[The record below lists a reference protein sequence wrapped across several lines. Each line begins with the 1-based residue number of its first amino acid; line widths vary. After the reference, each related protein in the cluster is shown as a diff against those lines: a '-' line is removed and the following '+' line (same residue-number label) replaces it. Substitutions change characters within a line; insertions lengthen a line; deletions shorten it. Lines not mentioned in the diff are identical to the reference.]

1 MTGVNFIAQSKEPT
15 EVRLLSFHSKGVLS
29 SLMTVFQRDGSHVL
43 ENNIPRLLN
52 RQELLK
58 IFTSLKGRE
67 RIYNDQVSKVN
78 VVRKGRAGASSQ
90 EMESEVESH

>member
-1 MTGVNFIAQSKEPT
+1 MLF
-15 EVRLLSFHSKGVLS
+15 
-29 SLMTVFQRDGSHVL
+29 SLMTVFQRDGSLVL

-78 VVRKGRAGASSQ
+78 VGRKGRAGASSQ
-90 EMESEVESH
+90 EEAFLKLSLTERDAKAVLVSGKDVL